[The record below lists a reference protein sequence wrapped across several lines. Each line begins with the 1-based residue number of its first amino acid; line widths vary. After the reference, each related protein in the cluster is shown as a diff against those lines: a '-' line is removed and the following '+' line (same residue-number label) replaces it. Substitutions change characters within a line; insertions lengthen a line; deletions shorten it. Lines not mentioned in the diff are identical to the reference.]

1 MRLLLVAA
9 GAIELTLLA
18 VAIGLAVLRDRERRR
33 PGVLLDIVPPEG
45 TTADLQTWSKF
56 YRKLFGIS
64 YSPLKRLLYGQPS
77 LVFELWS
84 KNGDL
89 GARCW
94 APTRRAGMVAT
105 LLRAALP
112 GVLLQRSTAQVDL
125 EGCAAR
131 ARLRLDI
138 DPLHALD
145 DPQPEAFR
153 SVVQALAE
161 APSGLIQLAVSPDET
176 WQVRARRKLDALAGL
191 PPEHGLIAS
200 ALNWLLDGAI
210 HVVLPEQPMPP
221 APRARQSHPLPP
233 AAKAAAPGYH
243 AELRVRVASESTSEA
258 KTCMDGLMAAF
269 RGFDGVVN
277 GLRPARVWLSRRFD
291 NAVAS
296 RSGPSG
302 KMILVPDELA
312 GLFHLPVALPG
323 FGAAPPRLAPA
334 KRPSP
339 DGNLV
344 CHLDDERQTP
354 VRISPADA
362 LHHMQLIGPTGV
374 GKSTSLMNLA
384 LGDIEAGR
392 GIAVIDPKGDLVRD
406 LLERIPRRHWDR
418 VTLIDPS
425 LRDRPVG
432 LNLLECDDPD
442 QHEVVCDQLVTIFR
456 KTYERFWGP
465 RTEDLL
471 RAAVLTLLRRPGTS
485 LSEVPL
491 LLLQANARRVLLE
504 GLRDPV
510 GLEPFWCEWDQKSD
524 AQRLQES
531 GPVLNKLRSVL
542 LRPTV
547 RNIMGQSRS
556 TIDLAASMNDRGILL
571 VSLAKGL
578 LGEDTSRLLGSFLVA
593 RMWQTAMKRAALA
606 ANDRPDFMLYL
617 DEFQD
622 YLHLPQNLDDVL
634 VAARGYHL
642 GLVLAHQHLGQLSDS
657 TRETLGANAR
667 TRVVFQCSP
676 DDARSLAREFQPW
689 LSAEQLLNL
698 QRFQIAV
705 RLFRDGRT
713 ERPFTGVTPPAPPSL
728 GADHAAALVAAA
740 LRRCGRPREDV
751 EREIENRLGT
761 YDAEPSAPNAV
772 ANGAGDVRKRIRNRV
787 RGGQR

>member
-1 MRLLLVAA
+1 MIRHHLLIAA
-9 GAIELTLLA
+9 VAIELTLLA
-18 VAIGLAVLRDRERRR
+18 VAIAVAVLRDRERRR

-45 TTADLQTWSKF
+45 TTADLRTWSKF
-56 YRKLFGIS
+56 YRKVFGIS

-77 LVFELWS
+77 VVFELWS
-84 KNGDL
+84 KEGDL

-94 APTRRAGMVAT
+94 APARRAGMVAS

-131 ARLRLDI
+131 ARLRLDV

-153 SVVQALAE
+153 SVVQALAD
-161 APSGLIQLAVSPDET
+161 APSGLIQLALSPDET
-176 WQVRARRKLDALAGL
+176 WQTRARRKLDALAGL
-191 PPEHGLIAS
+191 PPERGLIAS
-200 ALNWLLDGAI
+200 VLNWLLDGAI
-210 HVVLPEQPMPP
+210 HLVLPEQPMPP
-221 APRARQSHPLPP
+221 APTSRHSHPLPP
-233 AAKAAAPGYH
+233 ATKAAAPGYH
-243 AELRVRVASESTSEA
+243 AELRVRVTSESTRDA
-258 KTCMDGLMAAF
+258 KACIDGLMAAF
-269 RGFDGVVN
+269 RGFDGVFN
-277 GLRPARVWLSRRFD
+277 GLRPARVWFGRRFD
-291 NAVAS
+291 KAVAS
-296 RSGPSG
+296 RSGPTG
-302 KMILVPDELA
+302 NMILVPDELA
-312 GLFHLPVALPG
+312 GLFHLPVGLPG

-334 KRPSP
+334 KRPGP
-339 DGNLV
+339 DGNMV
-344 CHLDDERQTP
+344 CHLEDERQTP
-354 VRISPADA
+354 VRITPTDA
-362 LHHMQLIGPTGV
+362 FHHMQLIGPTGV
-374 GKSTSLMNLA
+374 GKSTTLMNLA

-442 QHEVVCDQLVTIFR
+442 QHELVCDQLVTIFR

-465 RTEDLL
+465 RTDELL
-471 RAAVLTLLRRPGTS
+471 RAAVLTLLRRPDTS
-485 LSEVPL
+485 LCEVPL
-491 LLLQANARRVLLE
+491 LLLENNARKVLTKDLH
-504 GLRDPV
+504 DPV
-510 GLEPFWCEWDQKSD
+510 GLQPFWDQWDQKTD
-524 AQRLQES
+524 AQRLQEA

-547 RNIMGQSRS
+547 RNIMGQAHS
-556 TIDLAASMNDRGILL
+556 TIDLAGCMNNGGILL

-593 RMWQTAMKRAALA
+593 RMWQTAMKRAAQPA
-606 ANDRPDFMLYL
+606 VERRDFMLYL

-642 GLVLAHQHLGQLSDS
+642 GLVLAHQHLDQLNDS
-657 TRETLGANAR
+657 TRATLAANAR

-676 DDARSLAREFQPW
+676 DDARRLAREFSPW

-698 QRFQIAV
+698 QRYQIAV

-728 GADHAAALVAAA
+728 GADHAAALVAGAVT
-740 LRRCGRPREDV
+740 RCGRPRDV
-751 EREIENRLGT
+751 VEKEIEDR
-761 YDAEPSAPNAV
+761 
-772 ANGAGDVRKRIRNRV
+772 RRNNMSCRV
-787 RGGQR
+787 